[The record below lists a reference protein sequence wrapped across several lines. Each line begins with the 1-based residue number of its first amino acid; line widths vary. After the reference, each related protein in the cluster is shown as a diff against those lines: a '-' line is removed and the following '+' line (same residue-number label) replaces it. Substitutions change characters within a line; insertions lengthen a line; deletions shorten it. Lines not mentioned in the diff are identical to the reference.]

1 MFGINKAQDHIDE
14 LANDILL
21 EIAIDLFDDLVS
33 ESLQDFFP
41 LPGHSLV
48 FEYIMYPQ
56 QRKFLATKFLEDGY
70 VVSLAETVH
79 GGYQATIEAWS
90 STTTNEETVFCSPKD
105 WFQLVNKRAT
115 EYIFLSLCETLST
128 DNNARGYLEGYLSF
142 RVGTEGE
149 DKEPDF
155 WFRFRVFEHAIKW
168 ITATT
173 AFNATLEKDGRYMD
187 FPRKTLEHEVECAQD
202 KQNAVLFSS
211 VVHVARTA
219 SMWSDLPL
227 TALEIVI
234 EFVVG
239 KKKPCYIVSN
249 AAVGEVNGK
258 YVFHKVVDSTIK
270 NYRNV
275 MYVKHPTPEQQ
286 PLYLMRARLRNKGLV
301 WGITPLD
308 NAKEFTRPEQA
319 LCWSKMKIVEGEWY
333 VSATKAY
340 DRNISVTVV
349 YE

>member
-1 MFGINKAQDHIDE
+1 MFVINKAQDHIDE

-21 EIAIDLFDDLVS
+21 KIASYTFDDLVS
-33 ESLQDFFP
+33 DSLHDFFP
-41 LPGHSLV
+41 LPGHSLI
-48 FEYIMYPQ
+48 FEHFIYPQ
-56 QRKFLATKFLEDGY
+56 QRKFLAAKFLEDGY
-70 VVSLAETVH
+70 VVSLGETEH
-79 GGYQATIEAWS
+79 GNYEVTIEAWG
-90 STTTNEETVFCSPKD
+90 STTKNEETLFCSPKN

-115 EYIFLSLCETLST
+115 EYIFSSLCELLST
-128 DNNARGYLEGYLSF
+128 DDNASGYLKGYLSF
-142 RVGTEGE
+142 RVGTKEE
-149 DKEPDF
+149 DEEPDF

-173 AFNATLEKDGRYMD
+173 AFNATLEDDGRYMN
-187 FPRKTLEHEVECAQD
+187 FPRKTLEHEVECAKD

-227 TALEIVI
+227 TALGIVI
-234 EFVVG
+234 EFVTG

-249 AAVGEVNGK
+249 AAMGEVNGK
-258 YVFHKVVDSTIK
+258 YVFHKVVDSTMT

-286 PLYLMRARLRNKGLV
+286 PLYLMRVRLRNKGLV

-308 NAKEFTRPEQA
+308 NAKEFKSPEQA
-319 LCWSKMKIVEGEWY
+319 LCWSKMKIVEGDWY

-340 DRNISVTVV
+340 DRNISITVV